1 MLFIGELSALIT
13 AFLWSGSSIVF
24 ASATLRIGSLQ
35 VNINRMIFAVCLL
48 LITILLSGLDVELS
62 FWQIFYLAISGIVG
76 LVFGDTFLFKAF
88 QHIGARLSM
97 LLLSLAPAIAA
108 LLAYVFLN
116 ESLSILG
123 IFGILVTL
131 IGIGI
136 VVFER
141 NETPSSR
148 YKISKIGI
156 LFGLLA
162 AIGQGTG
169 LVFAK
174 VAFEM
179 GEINGFVATFIRVLF
194 SLLLLMPAAMLARKF
209 KNPVK
214 IFSND
219 KKSFW
224 LVLAGA
230 MIGPF
235 LGITFSL
242 IAIAHTKVGIA
253 STIMATVPVVMLPM
267 VRFIYKEKLSSKAVI
282 GAFLAVIGVAVLF
295 LI

>member
-1 MLFIGELSALIT
+1 MPFIGELSALIT

-24 ASATLRIGSLQ
+24 ASATLRLGSLQ
-35 VNINRMIFAVCLL
+35 VNINRMLIAVSLL
-48 LITILLSGLDVELS
+48 FITILVSGINVNLS
-62 FWQIFYLAISGIVG
+62 FWQIFYLAISGVVG

-108 LLAYVFLN
+108 LLAYVFLD
-116 ESLSILG
+116 EALSVLG
-123 IFGILVTL
+123 IFGIFITL

-141 NETPSSR
+141 NETPSSK

-162 AIGQGTG
+162 AVGQGTG

-174 VAFEM
+174 AAFEI
-179 GEINGFVATFIRVLF
+179 GEINGFAATFIRVLF
-194 SLLLLMPAAMLARKF
+194 SLLLLMPAAMIAGKY

-214 IFSND
+214 IFLKD

-224 LVLAGA
+224 LVLTGA

-242 IAIAHTKVGIA
+242 IAVANTKVGIA

-267 VRFIYKEKLSSKAVI
+267 VKFIYKERLSNKAII